1 MWRNIMK
8 IVHVGKNNSTFQQIL
23 ALKNNRNKRAQLKMF
38 FVEGIQ
44 NIKDA
49 IANNWQIECFI
60 YSATTKL
67 SDWAKSIIHI
77 ANQNFI
83 LSPDL
88 MRELSDKDDM
98 SEILAIIKM
107 KKTEEISYSNNPIF
121 LLIDRPSKKGNL
133 GTIIRSCDALNVEHI
148 FFSGHSVDIYNHAV
162 ITASMGSFFK
172 MPITFISS
180 NNEFLSIVK
189 DLKLK
194 FNNLKVVATS
204 LQTDNRLQDYDF
216 KNPVLLLIGN
226 ETDGLCK
233 FYNEQA
239 DDFVKISMRQGIDS
253 LNIACAAT
261 TCLYEINRQRNFKD

>member
-1 MWRNIMK
+1 MK
-8 IVHVGKNNSTFQQIL
+8 IINVGKNNSTFQQIL

-77 ANQNFI
+77 ANQNLI

-133 GTIIRSCDALNVEHI
+133 GTIIRSCYALNVEHI
-148 FFSGHSVDIYNHAV
+148 FFSGHSVDIYDHTV

-180 NNEFLSIVK
+180 NNDFLSIVK

-194 FNNLKVVATS
+194 FNNLKVIATS

-253 LNIACAAT
+253 LNIACATT